1 MANNA
6 PVLIQTDKKKIP
18 KLNEIYYFST
28 SYIDNIHKLIL
39 YKKKSI
45 ETDDTISNN
54 CAKII
59 YELLKKLS
67 EKYNNEKVVDI
78 QDIRKEQE
86 PQSDELVTI
95 FKDALKNTS
104 IPKKVLPNVLTY
116 LKQNINSSQPIAPAE
131 KNIIKL
137 LIDEVEKCYDYCE
150 TDNIYLNMSTKEF
163 FKNIE
168 AYLLKIFNMDD
179 AKVREI
185 LVELLKTEEEA
196 KKSTTLINE
205 STNDKEGAVTAAKEE
220 KAAEKEEAVV
230 SKAKEEKEAVVSKAT
245 AKEAK
250 AAKAAKAKEE
260 KEEKAAVSKAINVA
274 KEEIKVAKDA
284 VSKANEEVKLVKETL
299 EIINDN
305 LVHRVNNIP
314 DNIFKG
320 ANADILKN
328 MKGGVERTGE
338 LAEKKLII
346 AIELKNE
353 ADTAVNIA
361 DNALKLANISDITK
375 AMKTLKNHKY
385 AIEEARIAAIF
396 AFLKAEKAVN
406 EVINVKKAIND
417 RINELK
423 KGEELNLTDKLLD
436 NEDLKKFTEDL
447 ETLKNA
453 KLQVFDRVNLPSQF
467 FSSNHEQQV
476 GKAIIKAL
484 EQRSKTNEALNE
496 ANEEV
501 TLAQNTLNELN
512 SKFLNKLDDANLE
525 EANEANIHLKSVK
538 NELIKEDTEINNANE
553 KIKEALKSDKIDNV
567 IKNARE
573 AEEKAS
579 SALININKQIKKVRK
594 EKKNILQIISNV
606 KNSREIIKELRE
618 NITNFENK
626 TKELF
631 NPQQPPQ
638 QTKLPKTTPQV
649 ENLPTMDELLKS
661 LQNKV
666 SEKKSFLNV
675 LGNKFSIFLR
685 RQ

>member
-1 MANNA
+1 M
-6 PVLIQTDKKKIP
+6 
-18 KLNEIYYFST
+18 
-28 SYIDNIHKLIL
+28 
-39 YKKKSI
+39 
-45 ETDDTISNN
+45 
-54 CAKII
+54 
-59 YELLKKLS
+59 
-67 EKYNNEKVVDI
+67 
-78 QDIRKEQE
+78 
-86 PQSDELVTI
+86 
-95 FKDALKNTS
+95 
-104 IPKKVLPNVLTY
+104 
-116 LKQNINSSQPIAPAE
+116 
-131 KNIIKL
+131 
-137 LIDEVEKCYDYCE
+137 
-150 TDNIYLNMSTKEF
+150 
-163 FKNIE
+163 
-168 AYLLKIFNMDD
+168 
-179 AKVREI
+179 
-185 LVELLKTEEEA
+185 
-196 KKSTTLINE
+196 
-205 STNDKEGAVTAAKEE
+205 KEG
-220 KAAEKEEAVV
+220 
-230 SKAKEEKEAVVSKAT
+230 
-245 AKEAK
+245 
-250 AAKAAKAKEE
+250 
-260 KEEKAAVSKAINVA
+260 
-274 KEEIKVAKDA
+274 
-284 VSKANEEVKLVKETL
+284 VK
-299 EIINDN
+299 
-305 LVHRVNNIP
+305 
-314 DNIFKG
+314 
-320 ANADILKN
+320 
-328 MKGGVERTGE
+328 RTGG
-338 LAEKKLII
+338 LAEKKLKI

-417 RINELK
+417 IINELK
-423 KGEELNLTDKLLD
+423 KGEELNLTDTLLD

-525 EANEANIHLKSVK
+525 EANEAYEHLKSVK

-579 SALININKQIKKVRK
+579 SALININREINKVRK